1 MEKNKKKGTA
11 LPLEQTLFP
20 IPTAEAK
27 TVAHWGFQFT
37 KIPLN
42 A

>member
-1 MEKNKKKGTA
+1 MKKKRKKETA

-20 IPTAEAK
+20 IPTAKAK
-27 TVAHWGFQFT
+27 TVAHWAFQFT